1 MLLLFELVEG
11 PLQGRYLITC
21 IVQFL
26 LLPFQVGGRRCG
38 LLLQERQSIVHQSAD
53 DLIDIISGRC
63 GSTGRCITA
72 AAAAVATTCV
82 TSSSA
87 TIAQNTE
94 YLAER
99 LADALRGLADAAV
112 GILPNAALGRHIT
125 FQGRKLLLQ
134 IQ

>member
-21 IVQFL
+21 VVQFL
-26 LLPFQVGGRRCG
+26 LLPFQVGGRRYG

-53 DLIDIISGRC
+53 DLIDVISGRC

-72 AAAAVATTCV
+72 ADAAICV

-99 LADALRGLADAAV
+99 LADALRGLADPAV

-125 FQGRKLLLQ
+125 LQGGKLLLQ